1 MSSSSTKPKRYFV
14 NTLPDYD
21 GAPIPLEREL
31 WVERCRDTVQ
41 RVFTHQGTGFDD
53 CDGGLYVGVAGVA
66 FMAHRVAQ
74 SPHFAGDR
82 ARLLTKAQT
91 YLGHALSYCDQPQVR
106 ADRAMQSAFLLGS
119 AGVWA
124 LAAVVANEVGRND
137 DCDNFLARYAA
148 VADICVPVKFLDCG
162 SDEMFVGRAGYLTG
176 LLYLRSRLGRE
187 EPSAGKHRSRTVVEA
202 TTESLP
208 RQPYGNSRHSPLP
221 TASNGTTGTKNKRT
235 MVRSLPTE
243 NSESLKSLKV
253 LPDEKIAL
261 LLHSVVQSGREYA
274 KKHRSPCPLMYAYY
288 DVEYLGAAH
297 GLSSILMTLL
307 HFPWFVAGDQTVER
321 DIRASVDFLLHV
333 QTPRGNF
340 PCDLEDVT
348 KPRRSQ
354 DELIHWC
361 HGAPGVMQL
370 MAKAY
375 LTWQDPRYL
384 ESCLRSGQMIWER
397 GLLRKGP
404 GICHGIGGSG
414 YAFLLLYRL
423 TTELRWLHRAR
434 QFAEFMFTDEFKQA
448 RTPDCPYSLFEGLA
462 GTACFLADLLE
473 PRSATFPLIDPF

>member
-1 MSSSSTKPKRYFV
+1 MVRNALASRAAFEFSTNRFRRSRPSKIETETTDALCGAPSGAKPAKRATAAAARLRVLACRRRVWSVQLLEPHVAVQRVRHDCGSCDKGEVAINPGIRRLVARGYRVAAAAVACSRRRSRRPCAVAGLGNLLTSVRWQSDDDEAMSSSSTKPKRYFV

-124 LAAVVANEVGRND
+124 LAAVVANEVARND

-148 VADICVPVKFLDCG
+148 VADICMPVKFLDCG

-187 EPSAGKHRSRTVVEA
+187 
-202 TTESLP
+202 
-208 RQPYGNSRHSPLP
+208 
-221 TASNGTTGTKNKRT
+221 
-235 MVRSLPTE
+235 
-243 NSESLKSLKV
+243 V

-361 HGAPGVMQL
+361 HGAPGLLVGVCRICSSN
-370 MAKAY
+370 A
-375 LTWQDPRYL
+375 
-384 ESCLRSGQMIWER
+384 IR
-397 GLLRKGP
+397 GK
-404 GICHGIGGSG
+404 S
-414 YAFLLLYRL
+414 
-423 TTELRWLHRAR
+423 RAN
-434 QFAEFMFTDEFKQA
+434 
-448 RTPDCPYSLFEGLA
+448 
-462 GTACFLADLLE
+462 
-473 PRSATFPLIDPF
+473 

>member
-1 MSSSSTKPKRYFV
+1 MAVVLKSLECGGRVLRASWWGPCDRRPLSRPCAAAGLGNLLTNVRWQSDDSGRREDEATMSSKPKRYFV

-74 SPHFAGDR
+74 SPHFAADR
-82 ARLLTKAQT
+82 SRLLTKAQT

-124 LAAVVANEVGRND
+124 LAAVVAAEVGRND

-162 SDEMFVGRAGYLTG
+162 SDELFVGRAGYLTG

-187 EPSAGKHRSRTVVEA
+187 VV
-202 TTESLP
+202 
-208 RQPYGNSRHSPLP
+208 
-221 TASNGTTGTKNKRT
+221 
-235 MVRSLPTE
+235 
-243 NSESLKSLKV
+243 
-253 LPDEKIAL
+253 PDEKIAL

-297 GLSSILMTLL
+297 GLSSILLTLL

-423 TTELRWLHRAR
+423 TTDLRWLHRAR

-473 PRSATFPLIDPF
+473 PRSATFPLVDPF